1 MWLLRLPYP
10 SCTVLFHLPFSA
22 RPTQLWVTASR
33 QASQEGRMKRPSPGL
48 PQLLA
53 LLCDSS
59 DPAGAALLARLSS
72 GAPLVS

>member
-33 QASQEGRMKRPSPGL
+33 QASQEGGMKRPSPGL
-48 PQLLA
+48 PQPLA

-59 DPAGAALLARLSS
+59 DPAGAALLTRLSS